1 MKTSSVPFNLGQTLG
16 EAVALHRQ
24 GQLREAERIYARV
37 LKAAPDH
44 FDALNLLGAVKVAQG
59 QFGEAQR
66 LFSAAIKVNPRI
78 AAVWCNLGQAQY
90 ALKRPTDAL
99 QSFDKARALAPD
111 DVDILYQ
118 HANALLTL
126 DRPRE
131 AFAELETVLA
141 RKPQHFEARLNSG
154 LAQAKLENLER
165 ALADFDAAL
174 ALSPQHPVA
183 HFNRGVVLI
192 KLGRY
197 AEAVAANE
205 RAVAATPD
213 YVAAWLNRG
222 MALAQLRR
230 FEEAIASYGEVLV
243 RRQDNADAHFNR
255 ALALLTIG
263 DYRAGFADYEWRWRR
278 TGAPAQKNRGRRL
291 WLGEF
296 PLHGKTILLHDEQG
310 LGDTI
315 QFARYA
321 PLLAAQGAKVV
332 LEVQPELKSL
342 LSRLDGV
349 TAVVARG
356 EAPPPFDVHCP
367 LGSLPLALKTE
378 LQSVPAAIP
387 YLSADG
393 SHLSQ
398 WSARIEKLPHPRIAL
413 AWAGNP
419 AHDNDRN
426 RSIALSTLAPLF
438 TARGPLALAQ
448 FFPVSEGGQ
457 GEGRGPSFISIQ
469 RDVRSADGAQ
479 LDATTQLTHLG
490 GELADFND
498 TAAVLALCDLLI
510 TADTAPAHLAGA
522 MGRSVW
528 VLVPFAPDWRWM
540 LDGEATPWYPTA
552 RVFRQSALADWNA
565 VIARAASALQEQLKG
580 SL

>member
-1 MKTSSVPFNLGQTLG
+1 MKASSAPFNLAQVFG

-44 FDALNLLGAVKVAQG
+44 FDALNLLGAVKIQQG

-78 AAVWCNLGQAQY
+78 AAAWCNLGQAQY
-90 ALKRPTDAL
+90 ALKRPADAL
-99 QSFDKARALAPD
+99 QSFDKARALAPE

-118 HANALLTL
+118 HANALLAL

-131 AFAELETVLA
+131 ALAELEIVLA

-165 ALADFDAAL
+165 ALADFESAL
-174 ALSPQHPVA
+174 ALVPQHPVA

-197 AEAVAANE
+197 DEAAAANE
-205 RAVAATPD
+205 RAVAAAPD

-230 FEEAIASYGEVLV
+230 FEEAIASYGEVLA
-243 RRQDNADAHFNR
+243 RRKDNADAHFNR

-263 DYRAGFADYEWRWRR
+263 DYRHGFEDYEWRWCR
-278 TGAPAQKNRGRRL
+278 TGVATPKNRGRRL

-296 PLHGKTILLHDEQG
+296 PLAGKTILLHAEQG

-321 PLLAAQGAKVV
+321 PLIAAQGAKVV

-349 TAVVARG
+349 RAVVARG

-367 LGSLPLALKTE
+367 LGSLPLARKTE
-378 LQSVPAAIP
+378 LPVVPAQIP
-387 YLSADG
+387 YLSAERT
-393 SHLSQ
+393 HLQ
-398 WSARIEKLPHPRIAL
+398 KWSARIEKLPRPRIAL

-426 RSIALSTLAPLF
+426 RSIALSTLAPL
-438 TARGPLALAQ
+438 LAKPA
-448 FFPVSEGGQ
+448 
-457 GEGRGPSFISIQ
+457 SFISIQ
-469 RDVRSADGAQ
+469 RDVRNADAAQ
-479 LDATTQLTHLG
+479 LAATTQLTHLG
-490 GELADFND
+490 GALADFND

-510 TADTAPAHLAGA
+510 TVDTAPAHLAGA
-522 MGRSVW
+522 MGRPVW

-540 LDGEATPWYPTA
+540 LDGKITPWYPSA
-552 RVFRQSALADWNA
+552 RVFRQSDLADWNA
-565 VIARAASALQEQLKG
+565 VIARVAAALQARTL
-580 SL
+580 

>member
-1 MKTSSVPFNLGQTLG
+1 MKTSSIPFNLGQAFG
-16 EAVALHRQ
+16 EGVALHRQ

-44 FDALNLLGAVKVAQG
+44 FDALNLLGAIKMQQG

-90 ALKRPTDAL
+90 AQKRPIDAL
-99 QSFDKARALAPD
+99 QSFEKARALAPD

-118 HANALLTL
+118 HANALLAL

-131 AFAELETVLA
+131 ALAELGTVLA
-141 RKPQHFEARLNSG
+141 RKPAHFEARLNSG
-154 LAQAKLENLER
+154 LAQAKLENLDR
-165 ALADFDAAL
+165 ALADFDGAL

-213 YVAAWLNRG
+213 YVAGWLNRG

-230 FEEAIASYGEVLV
+230 FKEAIASYDEVLA

-291 WLGEF
+291 WLGDT
-296 PLHGKTILLHDEQG
+296 PISGKTILLHAEQG

-321 PLLAAQGAKVV
+321 PFVGAQGAKVV

-342 LSRLDGV
+342 LARLDGV

-367 LGSLPLALKTE
+367 LGSLPLARKTE
-378 LQSVPAAIP
+378 LPVVPAQIP
-387 YLSADG
+387 YLSADQA
-393 SHLSQ
+393 HLQ
-398 WSARIEKLPHPRIAL
+398 KWSARIEKLPRPRIAL

-426 RSIALSTLAPLF
+426 RSIALSTLTPL
-438 TARGPLALAQ
+438 LAMPA
-448 FFPVSEGGQ
+448 
-457 GEGRGPSFISIQ
+457 SFISIQ
-469 RDVRSADGAQ
+469 RDVRNSDATQ
-479 LDATTQLTHLG
+479 LGATTQLTHLG

-498 TAAVLALCDLLI
+498 TAAVLSLCDLLI

-522 MGRSVW
+522 TGRPAW

-540 LDGEATPWYPTA
+540 LDGESTPWYPTV

-565 VIARAASALQEQLKG
+565 VIARVATALQEQLKC
-580 SL
+580 SS

>member
-1 MKTSSVPFNLGQTLG
+1 MKTSSIPFNLGQAFG

-44 FDALNLLGAVKVAQG
+44 FDALNLLGAVKMQQG

-66 LFSAAIKVNPRI
+66 LFNAAIKVNPRI

-90 ALKRPTDAL
+90 AQKRPIDAL

-118 HANALLTL
+118 HANALLAL

-131 AFAELETVLA
+131 ALAELDAVLA
-141 RKPQHFEARLNSG
+141 GKPAHFEARLNSG

-165 ALADFDAAL
+165 ALADFDGAL

-205 RAVAATPD
+205 RVVAATPD

-230 FEEAIASYGEVLV
+230 FKEAIASYDEVLA

-291 WLGEF
+291 WLGDT
-296 PLHGKTILLHDEQG
+296 PISGKTILLHAEQG

-315 QFARYA
+315 QFARYS
-321 PLLAAQGAKVV
+321 PLVAAQGAKVV

-342 LSRLDGV
+342 LARLDGV
-349 TAVVARG
+349 TTVVARG
-356 EAPPPFDVHCP
+356 EAPPPFDLHCP
-367 LGSLPLALKTE
+367 LGSLPLARKTE
-378 LQSVPAAIP
+378 LPVVPAPIP
-387 YLSADG
+387 YLSADQA
-393 SHLSQ
+393 HLQ
-398 WSARIEKLPHPRIAL
+398 KWSARIEKLPRPRIAL

-438 TARGPLALAQ
+438 PPPNPPPQA
-448 FFPVSEGGQ
+448 
-457 GEGRGPSFISIQ
+457 GEGRVGASFISIQ
-469 RDVRSADGAQ
+469 RDVRSSDAAQ
-479 LDATTQLTHLG
+479 LGATNELTHLG

-498 TAAVLALCDLLI
+498 TAAVLSLCDLLI

-522 MGRSVW
+522 MGRPVW

-540 LDGEATPWYPTA
+540 LDGESTPWYPTA
-552 RVFRQSALADWNA
+552 RVFRQSALGDWNA
-565 VIARAASALQEQLKG
+565 VIARVATALQDQLKG
-580 SL
+580 SS

>member
-1 MKTSSVPFNLGQTLG
+1 
-16 EAVALHRQ
+16 
-24 GQLREAERIYARV
+24 LREAERIYARV

-44 FDALNLLGAVKVAQG
+44 FDALNLLGAIKVRQG

-66 LFSAAIKVNPRI
+66 LFAAAVKVNPAI
-78 AAVWCNLGQAQY
+78 AAGWNNLGQAQH
-90 ALKRPTDAL
+90 ALKRPADAL
-99 QSFDKARALAPD
+99 QSFDKALALAPD
-111 DVDILYQ
+111 DVDVLYQ
-118 HANALLTL
+118 HANALISLN
-126 DRPRE
+126 RHRE
-131 AFAELETVLA
+131 ALTELQTVLA

-154 LAQAKLENLER
+154 LAQAVLGFSER

-174 ALSPQHPVA
+174 ALVPAHPVA
-183 HFNRGVVLI
+183 HFNRGVALI
-192 KLGRY
+192 KLRRY

-205 RAVAATPD
+205 RAIAAVPD

-230 FEEAIASYGEVLV
+230 FEEAIASYGEVLA
-243 RRQDNADAHFNR
+243 RRKDNADAHFNR

-263 DYRAGFADYEWRWRR
+263 DFRRGFEDYEWRWRR

-291 WLGEF
+291 WLGDT
-296 PLHGKTILLHDEQG
+296 PLYGKTILLHAEQG

-321 PLLAAQGAKVV
+321 PLVAAQGAKIV
-332 LEVQPELKSL
+332 LEVPPELKSL

-378 LQSVPAAIP
+378 LPGVPAQIP
-387 YLSADG
+387 YVFADEA
-393 SHLSQ
+393 HLQ
-398 WSARIEKLPHPRIAL
+398 KWSTRIEKLPRPRIAL

-426 RSIALSTLAPLF
+426 RSIAFATLAPLF
-438 TARGPLALAQ
+438 AAPFAPTQPSPASGRGL
-448 FFPVSEGGQ
+448 GG
-457 GEGRGPSFISIQ
+457 GTGPSFISIQ
-469 RDVRSADGAQ
+469 RDVRGDEAAQ
-479 LDATTQLTHLG
+479 LAAQPRLTHIG
-490 GELADFND
+490 GELTDFND

-510 TADTAPAHLAGA
+510 TVDTAPAHLAGA
-522 MGRSVW
+522 MGRPVW

-540 LDGEATPWYPTA
+540 LDGEITPWYPSA

-565 VIARAASALQEQLKG
+565 VIARAAAALQSEVLTR
-580 SL
+580 

>member
-1 MKTSSVPFNLGQTLG
+1 MSSVPFNLGQALG
-16 EAVALHRQ
+16 EAVTLHRQ

-37 LKAAPDH
+37 LKAAPGH
-44 FDALNLLGAVKVAQG
+44 FDALNLLGAVKLQQG

-78 AAVWCNLGQAQY
+78 AAAWCNFGQAQY
-90 ALKRPTDAL
+90 ALKRPADAL

-111 DVDILYQ
+111 DADILYQ
-118 HANALLTL
+118 HANALLAL

-131 AFAELETVLA
+131 ALAEMETVLA
-141 RKPQHFEARLNSG
+141 RKPRHFEARLNSG
-154 LAQAKLENLER
+154 LAQAKLENAER

-174 ALSPQHPVA
+174 ALSPHHPVA

-192 KLGRY
+192 KLRRY
-197 AEAVAANE
+197 AEAVAAND
-205 RAVAATPD
+205 RAVAAAPD
-213 YVAAWLNRG
+213 YVTAWLNRG

-230 FEEAIASYGEVLV
+230 FDEAIPSYGEVLA
-243 RRQDNADAHFNR
+243 RRKDNADAHFNR

-263 DYRAGFADYEWRWRR
+263 DYRGGFDDYEWRWRR
-278 TGAPAQKNRGRRL
+278 TGMPAQKSRGRRL

-296 PLHGKTILLHDEQG
+296 PLNGKTILLHAEQG

-321 PLLAAQGAKVV
+321 PLIAAQGAKVV

-342 LSRLDGV
+342 MSRLDGV
-349 TAVVARG
+349 TAAVARG
-356 EAPPPFDVHCP
+356 EAPPPFDMHCP

-378 LQSVPAAIP
+378 LPGVPAQIP
-387 YLSADG
+387 YLSADEA
-393 SHLSQ
+393 HLQ
-398 WSARIEKLPHPRIAL
+398 KWSARIEHLPRPRIAI

-426 RSIALSTLAPLF
+426 RSIALAALPPLLAVP
-438 TARGPLALAQ
+438 AN
-448 FFPVSEGGQ
+448 
-457 GEGRGPSFISIQ
+457 FISIQ
-469 RDVRSADGAQ
+469 RDVRSADSAE
-479 LDATTQLTHLG
+479 LAATRQLTHLG
-490 GELADFND
+490 DELSHFDD

-510 TADTAPAHLAGA
+510 TVDTAPAHLAGA
-522 MGRSVW
+522 MGRPVW

-540 LDGEATPWYPTA
+540 RDGETTPWYPTA
-552 RVFRQSALADWNA
+552 RVFRQFALADWNA
-565 VIARAASALQEQLKG
+565 VIARVAGALQEQLKG
-580 SL
+580 SP

>member
-1 MKTSSVPFNLGQTLG
+1 MKASSAPFNLGQVFG

-37 LKAAPDH
+37 LKAAPGH
-44 FDALNLLGAVKVAQG
+44 FDALNLLGAVKIQQG

-78 AAVWCNLGQAQY
+78 AAAWCNLGQAQY
-90 ALKRPTDAL
+90 ALKRPADAL
-99 QSFDKARALAPD
+99 QSFDKARALAPE

-118 HANALLTL
+118 HANALLAL

-131 AFAELETVLA
+131 ALAELEVVLA

-154 LAQAKLENLER
+154 LAQAKLENPEC
-165 ALADFDAAL
+165 ALADFDSAL
-174 ALSPQHPVA
+174 ALVPQHPVA

-205 RAVAATPD
+205 RAIAAAPD

-222 MALAQLRR
+222 MALAQLRC
-230 FEEAIASYGEVLV
+230 FEEAIASYGEVLA
-243 RRQDNADAHFNR
+243 RRKDNADAHFNR
-255 ALALLTIG
+255 ALALLTTG
-263 DYRAGFADYEWRWRR
+263 DYRRGFEDYEWRWRR
-278 TGAPAQKNRGRRL
+278 TGVPTPKNRGRRL

-296 PLHGKTILLHDEQG
+296 PLAGKTILLHAEQG

-321 PLLAAQGAKVV
+321 PLVAAQGAKVV

-367 LGSLPLALKTE
+367 LGSLPLARKTE
-378 LQSVPAAIP
+378 LPVVPAPIP
-387 YLSADG
+387 YLSADHA
-393 SHLSQ
+393 HLQ
-398 WSARIEKLPHPRIAL
+398 KWSARIKKLPHPRIAL

-426 RSIALSTLAPLF
+426 RSIALSALAPL
-438 TARGPLALAQ
+438 LAMPA
-448 FFPVSEGGQ
+448 
-457 GEGRGPSFISIQ
+457 SFISIQ
-469 RDVRSADGAQ
+469 RDVRSADAAQ
-479 LDATTQLTHLG
+479 LAATAQLTHLG
-490 GELADFND
+490 GELADLND
-498 TAAVLALCDLLI
+498 TAGVLAMCDLLI
-510 TADTAPAHLAGA
+510 TVDTAPAHLAGA
-522 MGRSVW
+522 MGRPVW

-540 LDGEATPWYPTA
+540 LDGEITPWYPSA

-565 VIARAASALQEQLKG
+565 VIARAAAALQSRTL
-580 SL
+580 

>member
-1 MKTSSVPFNLGQTLG
+1 MKTSSAPFNLGQALG

-24 GQLREAERIYARV
+24 GQLREAEQIYARV

-44 FDALNLLGAVKVAQG
+44 FDALNLLGAIKIQQG

-66 LFSAAIKVNPRI
+66 LFGAAIKANPRI
-78 AAVWCNLGQAQY
+78 AAAWCNLGQAQY
-90 ALKRPTDAL
+90 ALKRPADAL
-99 QSFDKARALAPD
+99 QSFDKARALAPE

-118 HANALLTL
+118 HANALISLN
-126 DRPRE
+126 RHRE
-131 AFAELETVLA
+131 ALAELQTVLA

-154 LAQAKLENLER
+154 LAQAALGFSER

-174 ALSPQHPVA
+174 ALVPQHPVA

-205 RAVAATPD
+205 RAVAAAPD

-230 FEEAIASYGEVLV
+230 FEEAIASYGEVLT
-243 RRQDNADAHFNR
+243 RRKDNADAHFNR

-263 DYRAGFADYEWRWRR
+263 DFRRGFEDYEWRWAR
-278 TGAPAQKNRGRRL
+278 TGVPAQKNRGRRL
-291 WLGEF
+291 WLGDYS
-296 PLHGKTILLHDEQG
+296 LSGKTILLHAEQG

-321 PLLAAQGAKVV
+321 PLVAAQGAKVV

-378 LQSVPAAIP
+378 LPVVPARIP
-387 YLSADG
+387 YVFADQA
-393 SHLSQ
+393 HLQ
-398 WSARIEKLPHPRIAL
+398 KWSTRIEKLPPPRIAL

-438 TARGPLALAQ
+438 PPSTRFHNPPPRA
-448 FFPVSEGGQ
+448 
-457 GEGRGPSFISIQ
+457 GEGRVEGAELHQHPARCARRRSGPTRRTAAPDPYRRRACRFQ
-469 RDVRSADGAQ
+469 RHRRSAGAVRSPHHRRHRAGASGRRDGPAGLGLGAVRAGLA
-479 LDATTQLTHLG
+479 LDARWRNH
-490 GELADFND
+490 
-498 TAAVLALCDLLI
+498 ALVSE
-510 TADTAPAHLAGA
+510 
-522 MGRSVW
+522 R
-528 VLVPFAPDWRWM
+528 
-540 LDGEATPWYPTA
+540 A
-552 RVFRQSALADWNA
+552 RVPAIGVGRLERRDRARRH
-565 VIARAASALQEQLKG
+565 RAAK
-580 SL
+580 

>member
-1 MKTSSVPFNLGQTLG
+1 MKTSSVPFNLGQAFG

-44 FDALNLLGAVKVAQG
+44 FDALNLLGAIKVQQS

-78 AAVWCNLGQAQY
+78 AAAWCNLGQAQY
-90 ALKRPTDAL
+90 ALKRPADAL

-118 HANALLTL
+118 HANALLAL

-131 AFAELETVLA
+131 ALAELEVVLA
-141 RKPQHFEARLNSG
+141 RKPQHFEARLNSA
-154 LAQAKLENLER
+154 LAEAKLENPER
-165 ALADFDAAL
+165 ALAQFDAAL

-205 RAVAATPD
+205 RAIAVAPD
-213 YVAAWLNRG
+213 YVTAWLNRG

-230 FEEAIASYGEVLV
+230 FEEAIASYGEVLA
-243 RRQDNADAHFNR
+243 RSKDNADAHFNR
-255 ALALLTIG
+255 ALALLTIS
-263 DYRAGFADYEWRWRR
+263 DYRRGFEDYEWRWRR

-296 PLHGKTILLHDEQG
+296 PLHGKTILLHAEQG

-321 PLLAAQGAKVV
+321 PLVAAQGAKVV

-349 TAVVARG
+349 AAVVARG
-356 EAPPPFDVHCP
+356 EAPPPFDMHCP
-367 LGSLPLALKTE
+367 LGSLPLARKTE
-378 LQSVPAAIP
+378 LPVVPAQIP
-387 YLSADG
+387 YLSADQA
-393 SHLSQ
+393 HLQ
-398 WSARIEKLPHPRIAL
+398 KWSARIEQLPRPRIAL

-426 RSIALSTLAPLF
+426 RSIALATLTPLSAAP
-438 TARGPLALAQ
+438 A
-448 FFPVSEGGQ
+448 
-457 GEGRGPSFISIQ
+457 SFISIQ
-469 RDVRSADGAQ
+469 RDVRNADAAQ
-479 LDATTQLTHLG
+479 LAATTQLTHLG
-490 GELADFND
+490 SELADFND

-510 TADTAPAHLAGA
+510 TVDTAPAHLAGA
-522 MGRSVW
+522 MGRPVW

-540 LDGEATPWYPTA
+540 RDGEITPWYPTA
-552 RVFRQSALADWNA
+552 RVFRQSSLADWNA
-565 VIARAASALQEQLKG
+565 VIARAATALQEQLRG
-580 SL
+580 SS

>member
-1 MKTSSVPFNLGQTLG
+1 MKPSSVPFNVGQALS
-16 EAVALHRQ
+16 EAVVLHRQ
-24 GQLREAERIYARV
+24 GRLREAERIYARM

-44 FDALNLLGAVKVAQG
+44 FDALNLLGAVKLQQG
-59 QFGEAQR
+59 EFGEAQR
-66 LFSAAIKVNPRI
+66 LFSAAIKANPRI
-78 AAVWCNLGQAQY
+78 AAAWCNLGQAQY
-90 ALKRPTDAL
+90 GLKRPADAL
-99 QSFDKARALAPD
+99 QSFDKARALAPE

-118 HANALLTL
+118 HANALLAV
-126 DRPRE
+126 DRSRE
-131 AFAELETVLA
+131 ALAELAVVLA

-154 LAQAKLENLER
+154 LAHAKLDNQDR

-174 ALSPQHPVA
+174 ALVPQHPVA

-205 RAVAATPD
+205 RAVAAASD

-230 FEEAIASYGEVLV
+230 FEEAIASYGEVLA

-296 PLHGKTILLHDEQG
+296 PLHGKTVLLHAEQG

-321 PLLAAQGAKVV
+321 PLVAAQGAKVV
-332 LEVQPELKSL
+332 LEVPPELKSL
-342 LSRLDGV
+342 LSRLEAV

-367 LGSLPLALKTE
+367 LGSLPLASKTE
-378 LQSVPAAIP
+378 LPVVPAQQMP
-387 YLSADG
+387 YLSANQA
-393 SHLSQ
+393 HLQ
-398 WSARIEKLPHPRIAL
+398 KWSTRIEQLPRPRIAL
-413 AWAGNP
+413 AWSGNP

-426 RSIALSTLAPLF
+426 RSIALATLMPLLE
-438 TARGPLALAQ
+438 ARA
-448 FFPVSEGGQ
+448 
-457 GEGRGPSFISIQ
+457 SFISIQ
-469 RDVRSADGAQ
+469 RDVRSSDAAQ
-479 LDATTQLTHLG
+479 LAATTQLTHLG
-490 GELADFND
+490 GELADFDD
-498 TAAVLALCDLLI
+498 TAAVLSLCDLLI
-510 TADTAPAHLAGA
+510 TVDTAPAHLAGA
-522 MGRSVW
+522 MGRPVW
-528 VLVPFAPDWRWM
+528 ILVPFAPDWRWTR
-540 LDGEATPWYPTA
+540 DGEKTPWYPTA
-552 RVFRQSALADWNA
+552 RVFRQSALADWDG
-565 VIARAASALQEQLKG
+565 VIARVAAVLQEQLKG
-580 SL
+580 SS

>member
-1 MKTSSVPFNLGQTLG
+1 MKISSAPFNLGQVFG
-16 EAVALHRQ
+16 EAVALHRA
-24 GQLREAERIYARV
+24 GQLRQAERIYARV
-37 LKAAPDH
+37 VKVAPDH
-44 FDALNLLGAVKVAQG
+44 FDALNLLGAVKIQQG

-66 LFSAAIKVNPRI
+66 LFGAAIKINPRI
-78 AAVWCNLGQAQY
+78 PAAWCNLGQAQY
-90 ALKRPTDAL
+90 ALKRPADAL
-99 QSFDKARALAPD
+99 QSFDKARALAPE

-118 HANALLTL
+118 HANALLAL

-131 AFAELETVLA
+131 ALAELEVVLA

-154 LAQAKLENLER
+154 LAQAKLENPEC
-165 ALADFDAAL
+165 ALADFDSAL
-174 ALSPQHPVA
+174 ALVPQHPVA

-205 RAVAATPD
+205 RAIAAAPD

-230 FEEAIASYGEVLV
+230 FEEAIASYGEVLA
-243 RRQDNADAHFNR
+243 RRKDNADAHFNR

-263 DYRAGFADYEWRWRR
+263 DYRRGFEDYEWRWRR
-278 TGAPAQKNRGRRL
+278 TGVPAPKNRGRRL

-296 PLHGKTILLHDEQG
+296 PLAGKTILLHAEQG

-321 PLLAAQGAKVV
+321 PLVAAQGAKVV

-367 LGSLPLALKTE
+367 LGSLPLARKTE
-378 LQSVPAAIP
+378 LPVVPAPIP
-387 YLSADG
+387 YLSADHA
-393 SHLSQ
+393 HLQ
-398 WSARIEKLPHPRIAL
+398 KWSARIEKLPHPRIAL

-426 RSIALSTLAPLF
+426 RSIALSALAPL
-438 TARGPLALAQ
+438 LAMPA
-448 FFPVSEGGQ
+448 
-457 GEGRGPSFISIQ
+457 SFISIQ
-469 RDVRSADGAQ
+469 RDVRSADVAQ
-479 LDATTQLTHLG
+479 LAATAQLTHLG
-490 GELADFND
+490 GELADLND
-498 TAAVLALCDLLI
+498 TAGVLAMCDLLI
-510 TADTAPAHLAGA
+510 TVDTAPAHLAGA
-522 MGRSVW
+522 MGRPVW

-540 LDGEATPWYPTA
+540 LDGEITPWYPSA

-565 VIARAASALQEQLKG
+565 VIARAAAALQSRTL
-580 SL
+580 

>member
-1 MKTSSVPFNLGQTLG
+1 MKISSAPFNLGQVFG
-16 EAVALHRQ
+16 EAVALHRA
-24 GQLREAERIYARV
+24 GQLRQAERIYARV
-37 LKAAPDH
+37 VKVAPDH
-44 FDALNLLGAVKVAQG
+44 FDALNLLGAVKIQQG

-66 LFSAAIKVNPRI
+66 LFGAAIKINPRI
-78 AAVWCNLGQAQY
+78 PAAWCNLGQAQY
-90 ALKRPTDAL
+90 ALKRPADAL
-99 QSFDKARALAPD
+99 QSFDKARALAPE

-118 HANALLTL
+118 HANALLAL

-131 AFAELETVLA
+131 ALAELEVVLA

-154 LAQAKLENLER
+154 LAQAKLENPEC
-165 ALADFDAAL
+165 ALADFDSAL
-174 ALSPQHPVA
+174 ALVPQHPVA

-205 RAVAATPD
+205 RAIAAAPD

-230 FEEAIASYGEVLV
+230 FEEAIASYGEVLA
-243 RRQDNADAHFNR
+243 RRKDNADAHFNR

-263 DYRAGFADYEWRWRR
+263 DYRRGFEDYEWRWRR
-278 TGAPAQKNRGRRL
+278 TGVPAPKNRGRRL

-296 PLHGKTILLHDEQG
+296 PLAGKTILLHAEQG

-321 PLLAAQGAKVV
+321 PLVAAQGAKVV

-367 LGSLPLALKTE
+367 LGSLPLARKTE
-378 LQSVPAAIP
+378 LPVVPAPIP
-387 YLSADG
+387 YLSADHA
-393 SHLSQ
+393 HLQ
-398 WSARIEKLPHPRIAL
+398 KWSARIKKLPHPRIAL

-426 RSIALSTLAPLF
+426 RSIALSALAPL
-438 TARGPLALAQ
+438 LAMPA
-448 FFPVSEGGQ
+448 
-457 GEGRGPSFISIQ
+457 SFISIQ
-469 RDVRSADGAQ
+469 RDVRSADAAQ
-479 LDATTQLTHLG
+479 LAATAQLTHLG
-490 GELADFND
+490 GELADLND
-498 TAAVLALCDLLI
+498 TAGVLAMCDLLI
-510 TADTAPAHLAGA
+510 TVDTAPAHLAGA
-522 MGRSVW
+522 MGRPVW

-540 LDGEATPWYPTA
+540 LDGEITPWYPSA

-565 VIARAASALQEQLKG
+565 VIARAAAALQSRTL
-580 SL
+580 

>member
-1 MKTSSVPFNLGQTLG
+1 MKTSSVPFNLGQAFG
-16 EAVALHRQ
+16 EAVALHRR

-44 FDALNLLGAVKVAQG
+44 FDALNLLGAVKVQQG

-90 ALKRPTDAL
+90 AQKRPADAL

-118 HANALLTL
+118 HANALLAL

-131 AFAELETVLA
+131 ALAELATVLA

-154 LAQAKLENLER
+154 LAHAKLDNQER

-174 ALSPQHPVA
+174 ALVPQHPVA

-205 RAVAATPD
+205 RTVAAAPD

-230 FEEAIASYGEVLV
+230 FEEAIASYGEVLA

-278 TGAPAQKNRGRRL
+278 TGAPAQRNRGRRL
-291 WLGEF
+291 WLGDT
-296 PLHGKTILLHDEQG
+296 PLSGKTILLHAEQG

-342 LSRLDGV
+342 LARLNGV

-367 LGSLPLALKTE
+367 LGSLPLARKTE
-378 LQSVPAAIP
+378 LPLVPAQIP
-387 YLSADG
+387 YLSADQAY
-393 SHLSQ
+393 LQ
-398 WSARIEKLPHPRIAL
+398 KWSARIEKLPRPRIAL

-426 RSIALSTLAPLF
+426 RSIALSTLAPL
-438 TARGPLALAQ
+438 LAMPA
-448 FFPVSEGGQ
+448 
-457 GEGRGPSFISIQ
+457 SFISVQ
-469 RDVRSADGAQ
+469 RDLRSSDAAQ
-479 LDATTQLTHLG
+479 LGAITQLTHLG

-498 TAAVLALCDLLI
+498 TAAVLSLCDLLV

-522 MGRSVW
+522 MGRPVW

-540 LDGEATPWYPTA
+540 LDGESTPWYPTA
-552 RVFRQSALADWNA
+552 RVFRQSALADWDA
-565 VIARAASALQEQLKG
+565 VIARVASALQEQLKG
-580 SL
+580 SS

>member
-1 MKTSSVPFNLGQTLG
+1 MKTSSVPFNLGQAFG
-16 EAVALHRQ
+16 EAVALHRR

-44 FDALNLLGAVKVAQG
+44 FDALNLLGAVKMQQG
-59 QFGEAQR
+59 QFGEARR

-78 AAVWCNLGQAQY
+78 AAAWCNLGQAQY
-90 ALKRPTDAL
+90 AQKRPADAL

-118 HANALLTL
+118 HANALLAL

-131 AFAELETVLA
+131 ALAELATVLA

-154 LAQAKLENLER
+154 LAHAKLDNQER

-174 ALSPQHPVA
+174 ALVPQHPVA

-205 RAVAATPD
+205 RAVAAAPD

-230 FEEAIASYGEVLV
+230 FEEAIASYGEVLA

-278 TGAPAQKNRGRRL
+278 TGAPAQKNRDRRL
-291 WLGEF
+291 WLGDT
-296 PLHGKTILLHDEQG
+296 PLSGKTILLHAEQG

-321 PLLAAQGAKVV
+321 PLVAAQGAKVV

-342 LSRLDGV
+342 LARLDGA

-356 EAPPPFDVHCP
+356 EAPPPFDLHCP
-367 LGSLPLALKTE
+367 LGSLPLARKTE
-378 LQSVPAAIP
+378 LPVVPARIP
-387 YLSADG
+387 YLSADQA
-393 SHLSQ
+393 HLQ
-398 WSARIEKLPHPRIAL
+398 KWSARIEKLPRPRIAL

-426 RSIALSTLAPLF
+426 RSIALSTLAPL
-438 TARGPLALAQ
+438 LAMPA
-448 FFPVSEGGQ
+448 
-457 GEGRGPSFISIQ
+457 SFISVQ
-469 RDVRSADGAQ
+469 RDVRSSDAAQ
-479 LDATTQLTHLG
+479 LAATTQLTHLG

-498 TAAVLALCDLLI
+498 TAAVLSLCDLLV

-522 MGRSVW
+522 MGWPVW

-540 LDGEATPWYPTA
+540 LDGESTPWYPTA
-552 RVFRQSALADWNA
+552 RVFRQSALADWDA
-565 VIARAASALQEQLKG
+565 VIARVASALQEQLKG
-580 SL
+580 SS

>member
-1 MKTSSVPFNLGQTLG
+1 MRTVSAPFNLGQALG
-16 EAVALHRQ
+16 EAVALHR
-24 GQLREAERIYARV
+24 GGHLREAERIYARV

-44 FDALNLLGAVKVAQG
+44 FDALNLLGGIKVQQG

-66 LFSAAIKVNPRI
+66 LFAAAVKANPAI
-78 AAVWCNLGQAQY
+78 AAGWNNLGQAQH
-90 ALKRPTDAL
+90 ALKRPADAL
-99 QSFDKARALAPD
+99 RSFDKARALAPD

-118 HANALLTL
+118 HANALISLN
-126 DRPRE
+126 RHRE
-131 AFAELETVLA
+131 ALAELQTVLA
-141 RKPQHFEARLNSG
+141 RKPQHFEAHLNSG
-154 LAQAKLENLER
+154 LAQAALGFSER

-174 ALSPQHPVA
+174 ALVPAHPVA

-192 KLGRY
+192 KLRRY

-205 RAVAATPD
+205 RAIAAAPD

-230 FEEAIASYGEVLV
+230 FEEAILSYGEVLT
-243 RRQDNADAHFNR
+243 RRKDNVDAHFNR

-263 DYRAGFADYEWRWRR
+263 DFRRGFEDYEWRWAR

-291 WLGEF
+291 WLGDYS
-296 PLHGKTILLHDEQG
+296 LSGKTILLHAEQG
-310 LGDTI
+310 FGDTI

-321 PLLAAQGAKVV
+321 PLVAAQGAKVV

-378 LQSVPAAIP
+378 LPVVPAQIP
-387 YLSADG
+387 YVFADEA
-393 SHLSQ
+393 HLQ
-398 WSARIEKLPHPRIAL
+398 KWSAWIEKLPPPRIAL

-426 RSIALSTLAPLF
+426 RSIALPTLAPL
-438 TARGPLALAQ
+438 LAM
-448 FFPVSEGGQ
+448 PG
-457 GEGRGPSFISIQ
+457 SFIGIQ
-469 RDVRSADGAQ
+469 RELRGDEAAQ
-479 LDATTQLTHLG
+479 LAAQPRLTHVG

-498 TAAVLALCDLLI
+498 TAAVLSLCDLLI
-510 TADTAPAHLAGA
+510 TVDTAPAHLAGA
-522 MGRSVW
+522 MGRPVW

-540 LDGEATPWYPTA
+540 LDGEITPWYPSA
-552 RVFRQSALADWNA
+552 RVFRESALADWNA
-565 VIARAASALQEQLKG
+565 VIARAAAALQEQLKG
-580 SL
+580 SS

>member
-1 MKTSSVPFNLGQTLG
+1 MKTSSVPFNLGQAFG

-44 FDALNLLGAVKVAQG
+44 FDALNLLGAVKVQQG

-66 LFSAAIKVNPRI
+66 LFAAAIKINPRI

-90 ALKRPTDAL
+90 AQKRPADAL

-118 HANALLTL
+118 HANALLAL

-131 AFAELETVLA
+131 ALAELATVLA

-174 ALSPQHPVA
+174 ALVPQHPVA

-205 RAVAATPD
+205 RAIAATPD
-213 YVAAWLNRG
+213 YVMAWLNRG

-230 FEEAIASYGEVLV
+230 FEDAIASYGEVLA

-263 DYRAGFADYEWRWRR
+263 DYRAGFDDYEWRWRR

-291 WLGEF
+291 WLGDT
-296 PLHGKTILLHDEQG
+296 PLSGKTILLHAEQG

-332 LEVQPELKSL
+332 LEVPPELKSL
-342 LSRLDGV
+342 LARLDGV

-367 LGSLPLALKTE
+367 LGSLPLARKTE
-378 LQSVPAAIP
+378 LPVVPAQIP
-387 YLSADG
+387 YLSADQA
-393 SHLSQ
+393 HLQ
-398 WSARIEKLPHPRIAL
+398 KWSARIEKLLRPRIAL

-426 RSIALSTLAPLF
+426 RSIALSTLAPL
-438 TARGPLALAQ
+438 LAMLA
-448 FFPVSEGGQ
+448 
-457 GEGRGPSFISIQ
+457 SFISIQ
-469 RDVRSADGAQ
+469 RDVRSSDAAQ
-479 LDATTQLTHLG
+479 LGATTHLTHLG

-498 TAAVLALCDLLI
+498 TAAVLSLCDLLI

-522 MGRSVW
+522 MGRPVW

-540 LDGEATPWYPTA
+540 LDGESTPWYPTA

-565 VIARAASALQEQLKG
+565 VIARVAGALQEQLKG
-580 SL
+580 SS

>member
-1 MKTSSVPFNLGQTLG
+1 MKASSAPFNLGQVFG

-24 GQLREAERIYARV
+24 GQLRAAERIYARV
-37 LKAAPDH
+37 LKAAPGH
-44 FDALNLLGAVKVAQG
+44 FDALNLLGAVKIQQG

-78 AAVWCNLGQAQY
+78 AAAWCNLGQAQY
-90 ALKRPTDAL
+90 ALKRPADAL
-99 QSFDKARALAPD
+99 QSFDKARALAPE

-118 HANALLTL
+118 HANALLAL

-131 AFAELETVLA
+131 ALAELEVVLA

-154 LAQAKLENLER
+154 LAQAKLENPEC
-165 ALADFDAAL
+165 ALADFDSAL
-174 ALSPQHPVA
+174 ALVPQHPVA

-205 RAVAATPD
+205 RAIAAAPD

-230 FEEAIASYGEVLV
+230 FEEAIASYGEVLA
-243 RRQDNADAHFNR
+243 RRKDNADAHFNR

-263 DYRAGFADYEWRWRR
+263 DYRHGFEDYEWRWCR
-278 TGAPAQKNRGRRL
+278 TGVATPKNRGRRL

-296 PLHGKTILLHDEQG
+296 PLAGKTILLHAEQG

-321 PLLAAQGAKVV
+321 PLIAAQGAKVV

-349 TAVVARG
+349 RAVVARG

-367 LGSLPLALKTE
+367 LGSLPLARKTE
-378 LQSVPAAIP
+378 LLVVPAQIP
-387 YLSADG
+387 YLSAERT
-393 SHLSQ
+393 HLQ
-398 WSARIEKLPHPRIAL
+398 KWSARIEKLPRPRIAL

-426 RSIALSTLAPLF
+426 RSIALSTLAPL
-438 TARGPLALAQ
+438 LAKPA
-448 FFPVSEGGQ
+448 
-457 GEGRGPSFISIQ
+457 SFISIQ
-469 RDVRSADGAQ
+469 RDVRNADAAQ
-479 LDATTQLTHLG
+479 LAATTQLTHLG
-490 GELADFND
+490 GALADFND

-510 TADTAPAHLAGA
+510 TVDTAPAHLAGA
-522 MGRSVW
+522 MGRPVW

-540 LDGEATPWYPTA
+540 LDGKITPWYPSA
-552 RVFRQSALADWNA
+552 RVFRQSDLADWNA
-565 VIARAASALQEQLKG
+565 VIARVAAALQARTL
-580 SL
+580 

>member
-1 MKTSSVPFNLGQTLG
+1 
-16 EAVALHRQ
+16 
-24 GQLREAERIYARV
+24 LREAERVYARI

-44 FDALNLLGAVKVAQG
+44 FDALNLLGAVKIQQG
-59 QFGEAQR
+59 QFAEAQR

-78 AAVWCNLGQAQY
+78 AAAWCNLGQAQY
-90 ALKRPTDAL
+90 ALKHPADAL
-99 QSFDKARALAPD
+99 QSFDKARALSPE

-118 HANALLTL
+118 HANALLAL

-131 AFAELETVLA
+131 SLAELAVVLS

-154 LAQAKLENLER
+154 LAQAKLDNLQR

-174 ALSPQHPVA
+174 ALVPQHPVA

-205 RAVAATPD
+205 HAIAAMSD

-230 FEEAIASYGEVLV
+230 FEEAIASYDEVLA
-243 RRQDNADAHFNR
+243 RRNDNADAHFNR
-255 ALALLTIG
+255 ALALLTLG
-263 DYRAGFADYEWRWRR
+263 DYRRGFDDYEWRWRR
-278 TGAPAQKNRGRRL
+278 TGIPAQKNRGRRL

-296 PLHGKTILLHDEQG
+296 PLRGKTILLHAEQG

-321 PLLAAQGAKVV
+321 PLVGAQGAKVL

-349 TAVVARG
+349 MAVVARG
-356 EAPPPFDVHCP
+356 EAPPPFDMHCP

-378 LQSVPAAIP
+378 LPMVPAQIP
-387 YLSADG
+387 YLSANQA
-393 SHLSQ
+393 HLQ
-398 WSARIEKLPHPRIAL
+398 KWSARIEKLPSPRIAL
-413 AWAGNP
+413 AWSGNP

-426 RSIALSTLAPLF
+426 RSIALATLAPLLGLP
-438 TARGPLALAQ
+438 A
-448 FFPVSEGGQ
+448 
-457 GEGRGPSFISIQ
+457 SFISIQ
-469 RDVRSADGAQ
+469 RDVRNADAAQ
-479 LDATTQLTHLG
+479 LAATTQLTHLG

-510 TADTAPAHLAGA
+510 TVDTAPAHLAGA
-522 MGRSVW
+522 MGRPVW
-528 VLVPFAPDWRWM
+528 VLVPFAPDWRWT
-540 LDGEATPWYPTA
+540 LDGETTPWYPTA

-565 VIARAASALQEQLKG
+565 VIARVAGTLQEQ
-580 SL
+580 S